1 MGGVRLNDE
10 GKGQIDGSDT
20 FTAEA
25 AGKLR
30 RPSVASPEPSRMLT
44 FFLFKKFIW
53 GMSA

>member
-10 GKGQIDGSDT
+10 GKGRPWLHRNP
-20 FTAEA
+20 AE
-25 AGKLR
+25 
-30 RPSVASPEPSRMLT
+30 MLT